1 MNAKLNIQSKHKENR
16 LFRTRFIRFLIA
28 LAVMTVSTT
37 SAWGQT
43 ASIKYLNYVGGTD
56 VFEEATADATQI
68 TSSSEYLG
76 GNYYVEGDVT
86 FSSTVILRDDTQII
100 LCDGTT
106 LTINATDGYGIILDT
121 YRLTIYAQSSG
132 SHAGKLIINC
142 NNDGISG
149 SSNVTINGGII
160 SVTSASYEAISCGNF
175 TVNGGAVTAVGNGS
189 SYNGISSRDFTIN
202 GGKVSATGKMDGII
216 GSSLATHGV
225 TINGGQVYAKGDDD
239 GIYSEVG
246 INLGWTNA
254 EDYIESNSYTTLSPI
269 NIIKD
274 FYINGSTTLS
284 AGTIA
289 GRTSSFTIDD
299 SSIAGKRLTPN
310 TTDPIYTISLGTG
323 ITGGTVE
330 VDKTKAFVGERVA
343 VNVTPPDGYY
353 LASLTCKYGSTS
365 VDITQQANDNVF
377 TMPASDVTVNATF
390 APPIKVAY
398 VDADGNLHDDA
409 DGSTA
414 STADDMATAYIL
426 GGYESTLG
434 KTSTA
439 GEETWYV
446 TTSETATFTNTIKLN
461 GDVHI
466 ILADG
471 TTMKVEPST
480 GNGIFA
486 DTYNLY
492 IHGQQNRSGKLNVVA
507 SGYGIYSLD
516 MNIYG
521 AEVMAKSTSQDAI
534 HADNDMNIFDAKV
547 SATGDKYGVYAE
559 RYMNI
564 TGGQVKAVG
573 GSTSDGIIDGIFGPI
588 NLTWKK
594 SSDYLQSKG
603 YGDDLTIA
611 KGQYFYMTEVDT
623 YGKQNP
629 ISGTISEGSI
639 NEDIPIGAKLVPAL
653 PVQGGSPYVGF
664 FMTSG
669 GWSLPGGVKAFT
681 PQGYNLAAGT
691 ASLAEIS
698 GVPDGKTVI
707 LGSATDGGNLP
718 STFYLIGTTVENA
731 ASYESSY
738 QANPFQSNFK
748 TSETGLTLGEM
759 IGDTDENTAL
769 ILSDGSFKS
778 FNYPSSLSQRPDPQH
793 VFLIVSK
800 WDMLT
805 KGSSSNGGSSG
816 ARSIGIDTG
825 ATTGIK
831 LTPVLSEGDGV
842 WYSLDGRKLS
852 VKPAAKG
859 VYINKGKKY
868 VVR

>member
-1 MNAKLNIQSKHKENR
+1 MSAKLNNQSKHKENR
-16 LFRTRFIRFLIA
+16 LFCVLNKRIRTIRSLLLL
-28 LAVMTVSTT
+28 LAVAAATLRPSEIWADEVMF
-37 SAWGQT
+37 
-43 ASIKYLNYVGGTD
+43 LNSCTP
-56 VFEEATADATQI
+56 ATCDATPI
-68 TSSSEYLG
+68 TNSLLDVELTG
-76 GNYYVEGDVT
+76 GGGWYYVNGVVAISGDLK
-86 FSSTVILRDDTQII
+86 FSSAANLI
-100 LCDGTT
+100 LCDGAK
-106 LTINATDGYGIILDT
+106 LTITGKLDATAICIYSQSYGNEMGELCVNTEGSSTIQSANSDLFQIEGGKLSVKGSLFASSMCRLDGGQVTATGISSPYLYIDFK
-121 YRLTIYAQSSG
+121 SG
-132 SHAGKLIINC
+132 SDFYHIDSYNTTSTFFSSKTETDDDPPLTYYEPITDSTPLNGKTLRPL
-142 NNDGISG
+142 
-149 SSNVTINGGII
+149 SSNVYNVTVPAASVGGTVTANMDKFLWRGIYE
-160 SVTSASYEAISCGNF
+160 SYNVTFNFTPAAGYLLTSASWND
-175 TVNGGAVTAVGNGS
+175 GS
-189 SYNGISSRDFTIN
+189 DHDIPLASLIADAYSQTISSSAAHDLT
-202 GGKVSATGKMDGII
+202 VSATF
-216 GSSLATHGV
+216 ATPV
-225 TINGGQVYAKGDDD
+225 
-239 GIYSEVG
+239 
-246 INLGWTNA
+246 
-254 EDYIESNSYTTLSPI
+254 
-269 NIIKD
+269 
-274 FYINGSTTLS
+274 
-284 AGTIA
+284 
-289 GRTSSFTIDD
+289 
-299 SSIAGKRLTPN
+299 
-310 TTDPIYTISLGTG
+310 
-323 ITGGTVE
+323 
-330 VDKTKAFVGERVA
+330 KA
-343 VNVTPPDGYY
+343 
-353 LASLTCKYGSTS
+353 
-365 VDITQQANDNVF
+365 
-377 TMPASDVTVNATF
+377 
-390 APPIKVAY
+390 AY
-398 VDADGNLHDDA
+398 VGADGKLHDGA
-409 DGSTA
+409 
-414 STADDMATAYIL
+414 DMATAYPLSGTETQL
-426 GGYESTLG
+426 GSA
-434 KTSTA
+434 TS
-439 GEETWYV
+439 GETWYV
-446 TTSETATFTNTIKLN
+446 TTSETATFTNTITLN

-466 ILADG
+466 ILANG
-471 TTMKVEPST
+471 TTMNVGTSESPIAGSGIAST
-480 GNGIFA
+480 GSYN
-486 DTYNLY
+486 YNLS
-492 IHGQQNRSGKLNVVA
+492 IHGQENRTGKLNVEA
-507 SGYGIYSLD
+507 SGYGIYSYD

-534 HADNDMNIFDAKV
+534 HADNDMTIFDSKV
-547 SATGDKYGVYAE
+547 TATGGNFGIYAE
-559 RYMNI
+559 TYMNI
-564 TGGQVKAVG
+564 TGGQVKTEG
-573 GSTSDGIIDGIFGPI
+573 GSTSDGMIYGINCPI

>member
-1 MNAKLNIQSKHKENR
+1 MNRKTIRILMLLLVAMGLGIGEAKSQ
-16 LFRTRFIRFLIA
+16 
-28 LAVMTVSTT
+28 AVQQKVKYMGWDDAQKKLVEMTTPEGVNVTVLEGSTST
-37 SAWGQT
+37 E
-43 ASIKYLNYVGGTD
+43 V
-56 VFEEATADATQI
+56 VE
-68 TSSSEYLG
+68 LG
-76 GNYYVEGDVT
+76 GWYVVNGTVNYNGHFWLNSET
-86 FSSTVILRDDTQII
+86 HLILS
-100 LCDGTT
+100 DGAQ
-106 LTINATDGYGIILDT
+106 LTCPMIG
-121 YRLTIYAQSSG
+121 
-132 SHAGKLIINC
+132 
-142 NNDGISG
+142 G
-149 SSNVTINGGII
+149 SSCSLFVYGQGGHAEGSTNVAEGILNVTTRGIQEDNITINGGQVNTNATEPPTPI
-160 SVTSASYEAISCGNF
+160 S
-175 TVNGGAVTAVGNGS
+175 S
-189 SYNGISSRDFTIN
+189 SYNGIFAYYNLTIN
-202 GGKVSATGKMDGII
+202 GGKVTATSEYNDCIFANI
-216 GSSLATHGV
+216 DV
-225 TINGGQVYAKGDDD
+225 TINGGQVAATAGVKGGS
-239 GIYSEVG
+239 GIYASGKVTINDGQVTATASNTTGSFWYYGIWSNVIINGGQVTASGPHGG
-246 INLGWTNA
+246 INGGDITLDGGDITLGWTKST
-254 EDYIESNSYTTLSPI
+254 DFIKCSSYSVGSSGTLKTATGKRFDAYTYDGSG
-269 NIIKD
+269 KET
-274 FYINGSTTLS
+274 FSTTIEG
-284 AGTIA
+284 GT
-289 GRTSSFTIDD
+289 TIDA
-299 SSIAGKRLTPN
+299 SGLTTTILRPANYKYGVKYLKPN
-310 TTDPIYTISLGTG
+310 ASGSALVEDQTSEGVKVWELIGDETELGT
-323 ITGGTVE
+323 
-330 VDKTKAFVGERVA
+330 D
-343 VNVTPPDGYY
+343 
-353 LASLTCKYGSTS
+353 
-365 VDITQQANDNVF
+365 
-377 TMPASDVTVNATF
+377 
-390 APPIKVAY
+390 
-398 VDADGNLHDDA
+398 
-409 DGSTA
+409 
-414 STADDMATAYIL
+414 
-426 GGYESTLG
+426 
-434 KTSTA
+434 

-446 TTSETATFTNTIKLN
+446 TTSETATFTNTITLN

-466 ILADG
+466 ILANG
-471 TTMKVEPST
+471 TTMNVEPST
-480 GNGIFA
+480 GNGIFT

-507 SGYGIYSLD
+507 SGNGIYSKD

-521 AEVMAKSTSQDAI
+521 AEVMAKSTNQDAI
-534 HADNDMNIFDAKV
+534 HANNEMNIFDSKV
-547 SATGDKYGVYAE
+547 TATGGNFGIYAE
-559 RYMNI
+559 TYMNI
-564 TGGQVKAVG
+564 TGGQVKTEG
-573 GSTSDGIIDGIFGPI
+573 GSTSDGMIYGINCPI

-629 ISGTISEGSI
+629 ISGTISESSI

-669 GWSLPGGVKAFT
+669 GWSLPGDVKAFT

-698 GVPDGKTVI
+698 GVPDSRTVI

-731 ASYESSY
+731 ANYMNSY

-759 IGDTDENTAL
+759 IGDTDENIAL

-805 KGSSSNGGSSG
+805 KGSSSGGGSG